1 MYSFVQD
8 GDRYVVSIDNQ
19 QEVVSALAAFCK
31 DQGILCGEISGIGAV
46 NHAVLRFLDPATKK
60 YVDKTFEERT
70 KLNYDHPDIYET
82 ELLVEHLGALRQGRS
97 VEVPVYDYPTYD
109 RSDKTTTV
117 EPTPVVIV
125 EGIMILADEALRDQM
140 DIKVFVD
147 ADADVRIL
155 RRVLR
160 DATERG
166 RSLQSVIDQYLATV
180 KPMHEQ
186 FVEPSKRYADI
197 VVPSGTE
204 SDQSVALDMLEARIR
219 AHLSS

>member
-1 MYSFVQD
+1 MNDMLVIGIAGGTAS
-8 GDRYVVSIDNQ
+8 GKTTLTRS
-19 QEVVSALAAFCK
+19 LAERFS
-31 DQGILCGEISGIGAV
+31 GELTIIEHDSYYRAY
-46 NHAVLRFLDPATKK
+46 HELT
-60 YVDKTFEERT
+60 YEERT

>member
-1 MYSFVQD
+1 MNDMLVIGIAGGTARGKTTLTRS
-8 GDRYVVSIDNQ
+8 
-19 QEVVSALAAFCK
+19 LAERFS
-31 DQGILCGEISGIGAV
+31 GELTIIEHDSYYRAY
-46 NHAVLRFLDPATKK
+46 HEL
-60 YVDKTFEERT
+60 TFEERT

-166 RSLQSVIDQYLATV
+166 RSLQSVINQYLATV

-204 SDQSVALDMLEARIR
+204 SDQSVALDMLEALIR

>member
-1 MYSFVQD
+1 MNDMLVIGIAGGTAS
-8 GDRYVVSIDNQ
+8 GKTTLTRS
-19 QEVVSALAAFCK
+19 LAERFS
-31 DQGILCGEISGIGAV
+31 GELTIIEHDSYYRAY
-46 NHAVLRFLDPATKK
+46 HELT
-60 YVDKTFEERT
+60 YEERT

-204 SDQSVALDMLEARIR
+204 SDQSVALDMLEALIR

>member
-1 MYSFVQD
+1 MNDMLVIGIAGGTAS
-8 GDRYVVSIDNQ
+8 GKTTLTRS
-19 QEVVSALAAFCK
+19 LAERFS
-31 DQGILCGEISGIGAV
+31 GELTIIEHDSYYRAY
-46 NHAVLRFLDPATKK
+46 HEL
-60 YVDKTFEERT
+60 TFEERT

-166 RSLQSVIDQYLATV
+166 RSLQSVINQYLATV

-204 SDQSVALDMLEARIR
+204 SDQSVALDMLEALIR

>member
-1 MYSFVQD
+1 MNDMLVIGIAGGTAS
-8 GDRYVVSIDNQ
+8 GKTTLTRS
-19 QEVVSALAAFCK
+19 LAERFS
-31 DQGILCGEISGIGAV
+31 GELTIIEHDSYYRAY
-46 NHAVLRFLDPATKK
+46 HEL
-60 YVDKTFEERT
+60 TFEERT

>member
-1 MYSFVQD
+1 MNDMLVIGIAGGTAS
-8 GDRYVVSIDNQ
+8 GKTTLTRS
-19 QEVVSALAAFCK
+19 LAERFS
-31 DQGILCGEISGIGAV
+31 GELTIIEHDSYYRAY
-46 NHAVLRFLDPATKK
+46 HEL
-60 YVDKTFEERT
+60 TFEERT

-204 SDQSVALDMLEARIR
+204 SDQSVALDMLEALIR
-219 AHLSS
+219 AHLNS

>member
-1 MYSFVQD
+1 MNDMLVIGIAGGTAS
-8 GDRYVVSIDNQ
+8 GKTTLTRS
-19 QEVVSALAAFCK
+19 LAERFS
-31 DQGILCGEISGIGAV
+31 GELTIIEHDSYYRAY
-46 NHAVLRFLDPATKK
+46 HELT
-60 YVDKTFEERT
+60 YEERT

-166 RSLQSVIDQYLATV
+166 RSLQSVINQYLATV

-204 SDQSVALDMLEARIR
+204 SDQSVALDMLEALIR
-219 AHLSS
+219 AHLSR

>member
-1 MYSFVQD
+1 MNDMLVIGIAGGTAS
-8 GDRYVVSIDNQ
+8 GKTTLTRS
-19 QEVVSALAAFCK
+19 LAERFS
-31 DQGILCGEISGIGAV
+31 GELTIIEHDSYYRAY
-46 NHAVLRFLDPATKK
+46 HEL
-60 YVDKTFEERT
+60 TFEERT
-70 KLNYDHPDIYET
+70 KLNYDPPDIYET

>member
-1 MYSFVQD
+1 MNDMLVIGIAGGTAS
-8 GDRYVVSIDNQ
+8 GKTTLTRS
-19 QEVVSALAAFCK
+19 LAERFS
-31 DQGILCGEISGIGAV
+31 GELTIIEHDSYYRAY
-46 NHAVLRFLDPATKK
+46 HEL
-60 YVDKTFEERT
+60 TFEERT

-140 DIKVFVD
+140 NIKVFVD

-166 RSLQSVIDQYLATV
+166 RSLQSVINQYLATV

-204 SDQSVALDMLEARIR
+204 SDQSVALDMLEALIR
-219 AHLSS
+219 AHLNS

>member
-1 MYSFVQD
+1 MNDMLVIGIAGGTAS
-8 GDRYVVSIDNQ
+8 GKTTLTRS
-19 QEVVSALAAFCK
+19 LAERFS
-31 DQGILCGEISGIGAV
+31 GELTIIEHDSYYRAY
-46 NHAVLRFLDPATKK
+46 HEL
-60 YVDKTFEERT
+60 TFEERT

-166 RSLQSVIDQYLATV
+166 RSLQSVINQYLATV

-204 SDQSVALDMLEARIR
+204 SDQSVALDMLEALIR
-219 AHLSS
+219 AHLNS

>member
-1 MYSFVQD
+1 MNDMLVIGIAGGTAS
-8 GDRYVVSIDNQ
+8 GKTTLTRS
-19 QEVVSALAAFCK
+19 LAERFS
-31 DQGILCGEISGIGAV
+31 GELTIIEHDSYYRAY
-46 NHAVLRFLDPATKK
+46 HEL
-60 YVDKTFEERT
+60 TFEERT

-166 RSLQSVIDQYLATV
+166 RSLQSVINQYLATV

-204 SDQSVALDMLEARIR
+204 SDQSVALDMLEALIR
-219 AHLSS
+219 AHLSR

>member
-1 MYSFVQD
+1 MNDMLVIGIAGGTAS
-8 GDRYVVSIDNQ
+8 GKTTLTRS
-19 QEVVSALAAFCK
+19 LAERFS
-31 DQGILCGEISGIGAV
+31 GELTIIEHDSYYRAY
-46 NHAVLRFLDPATKK
+46 HEL
-60 YVDKTFEERT
+60 TFEERT

-204 SDQSVALDMLEARIR
+204 SDQSVALDMLEALIR